1 MGTNGFDEQP
11 EGYEDMGEDD
21 LYYALD
27 DDRRAELNE
36 MVGLKVLGIELWEES
51 IADEEEDEP
60 VAPEERMFVDCDL
73 YLDDNVALE
82 LYVASVYPDPDGDP
96 VVGVDEIFAAV
107 GKLAD
112 DNLELVD
119 YGEADEEEGGI
130 ALAFGRGDNVQLVVV
145 AQAWMVSDWEPDEE
159 GDGLDGEE
167 A

>member
-1 MGTNGFDEQP
+1 
-11 EGYEDMGEDD
+11 
-21 LYYALD
+21 
-27 DDRRAELNE
+27 
-36 MVGLKVLGIELWEES
+36 
-51 IADEEEDEP
+51 
-60 VAPEERMFVDCDL
+60 MFVDCDL

-82 LYVASVYPDPDGDP
+82 LYVASVYPDPEGEP
-96 VVGVDEIFAAV
+96 VVGVDEVFAAV

-130 ALAFGRGDNVQLVVV
+130 ALAFGRGDSVQLVIV

-159 GDGLDGEE
+159 GDDLEGEE

>member
-11 EGYEDMGEDD
+11 EGYDDMGEDD

-51 IADEEEDEP
+51 IADEEEEQP

-82 LYVASVYPDPDGDP
+82 LYVASVYPDPEGDP
-96 VVGVDEIFAAV
+96 VVGVDDIFAAV

-130 ALAFGRGDNVQLVVV
+130 ALAFGRGENVQLVIV
-145 AQAWMVSDWEPDEE
+145 AQAWMISDWEPDEE
-159 GDGLDGEE
+159 GDLDDEE